1 MTAHPQSRRRVS
13 RAWPRRIGALAL
25 AVAAA
30 GLTGPPIAVA
40 QVRPD
45 PPASPTAMTANV
57 IRPLP
62 LPGTKG
68 SGSDLVASA
77 QPTAVDPQAADNET
91 ATLTLNRPGKA
102 NTVATASA
110 TCDGCAGTATATA
123 QVRFLPAAGS
133 IRADNVATAWNA
145 NCENCSAQA
154 VSIQVVTAR
163 FAADVTVT
171 NRALAI
177 NVACTRCDSTAVA
190 IQYVLVGVDPIP
202 PRPNTTTPDAE
213 TGQLATRIAQ
223 TMRSAPPS
231 LQRAAILADAQ
242 RGRADLQQRYGASS
256 ATVTVDYQTG

>member
-1 MTAHPQSRRRVS
+1 MTSHPQPRRRVT
-13 RAWPRRIGALAL
+13 RAWPRRIAALAL

-45 PPASPTAMTANV
+45 PPASPAAMTADV
-57 IRPLP
+57 IGPLP
-62 LPGTKG
+62 LPGAG
-68 SGSDLVASA
+68 GLRPDLVASA
-77 QPTAVDPQAADNET
+77 QPTAADPQTTDSQTT
-91 ATLTLNRPGKA
+91 ALILNRPSKA

-110 TCDGCAGTATATA
+110 TCDGCAGTATAA
-123 QVRFLPAAGS
+123 AHVRFLPAAGS

-163 FAADVTVT
+163 TAASVTVT

-177 NVACTRCDSTAVA
+177 NATCTRCDSTAVA
-190 IQYVLVGVDPIP
+190 IQYVLFGAGPIR
-202 PRPNTTTPDAE
+202 PRPDTTTPDAE
-213 TGQLATRIAQ
+213 TGQLATRITQ
-223 TMRSAPPS
+223 TMRSTPPN

-242 RGRADLQQRYGASS
+242 QTRVDLQQRFGASS